1 MSAVV
6 TQGMPP
12 EIAVELARL
21 GRVIDPVSTAAL
33 YASLQEPEPY
43 DDVIVMRD
51 IAYGDQARQRLD
63 LFASTV
69 PGERKRKPVLMF
81 VHGGGFSSGDKHIP
95 GSPFYDNVTL
105 WAARNGFV
113 GVNLTYRLVPQAV
126 WPGGAEDVGS
136 ALRWVLANIGR
147 HGGDP
152 ARVYLMGHSAGA
164 VHVAGY
170 ISHPRLHVK
179 SGSGLAGAIL
189 ISGLYDLMARQIMPP
204 ELAYFGADTAC
215 HAERSSLAGLLEQLA
230 LPPLLL
236 AAAELDPP
244 VFLAEFEGLREALA
258 KAGNAEVRSLILPQ
272 HSHLSEVFS
281 INTADTM
288 LSNAIA
294 AFAQTV

>member
-12 EIAVELARL
+12 AIATGLARL
-21 GRVIDPVSTAAL
+21 GRVIDPVNTASLYAAL
-33 YASLQEPEPY
+33 HEPEPY

-51 IAYGDQARQRLD
+51 IAYGSQPRQLLD

-69 PGERKRKPVLMF
+69 PGESKRKPVLMF
-81 VHGGGFSSGDKHIP
+81 VHGGGFSSGDKHIS

-105 WAARNGFV
+105 WAARKGFV

-126 WPGGAEDVGS
+126 WPGGAEDVGA

-179 SGSGLAGAIL
+179 SGGGIAGAIL

-204 ELAYFGADTAC
+204 ELAYFGADPAL
-215 HAERSSLAGLLEQLA
+215 HAERSSLPALLEQPA

-236 AAAELDPP
+236 VAAELDPP
-244 VFLAEFEGLREALA
+244 VFLDELDRLRKALA
-258 KAGNAEVRSLILPQ
+258 QAGNAQVQSLILPQ
-272 HSHLSEVFS
+272 HSHLSEVFA
-281 INTADTM
+281 INTADAM

-294 AFAQTV
+294 TFAQAV